1 MSRRFVCPAVLAA
14 ALFGCAAEE
23 PWVVRPPGGGTGSG
37 TAGLDAGLDAGG
49 DGGLPAAVAGRVC
62 VTTDLRRPLTCPA
75 VAAAAGVAVREL
87 GAATGTTSAADGS
100 FSVTL
105 TGARREVELAAGS
118 TSLVRAVV
126 AAPAFT
132 TAQRLSAPA
141 VTVDAWNQTLLAT
154 GIQLATG
161 NGALALYVLRADGV
175 ADQGA
180 GVDLP
185 GAASVGPFYDRDG
198 AWAAD
203 AAGTGA
209 AGVALLLDL
218 PPGDY
223 ALTGRDSAGRD
234 FTVAPVSV
242 VGGAVSFT
250 TQVLPP

>member
-1 MSRRFVCPAVLAA
+1 MSRWIVCSAVLAA
-14 ALFGCAAEE
+14 VVGCAEEE

-37 TAGLDAGLDAGG
+37 TAGPDAGVDAAS

-62 VTTDLRRPLTCPA
+62 VTTDLRRPGTCPA

-87 GAATGTTSAADGS
+87 GAAAGTTSAPDGS
-100 FSVTL
+100 FTVTL
-105 TGARREVELAAGS
+105 SGARREVELAVGS

-132 TAQRLSAPA
+132 SGARLSAPV
-141 VTVDAWNQTLLAT
+141 VTVDAWSQTLLAT
-154 GIQLATG
+154 GIQIATG
-161 NGALALYVLRADGV
+161 NGAIAVYVVRADGV

-180 GVDLP
+180 GIDLP

-209 AGVALLLDL
+209 AGVALILDL

-242 VGGAVSFT
+242 VAGAVSFT
-250 TQVLPP
+250 TEVLPP